1 MDGRV
6 INEGETDFRLGD
18 SFTLKHRTGSVA
30 HQGTINRDSF
40 LRTGDG
46 NAHLAILESPTR
58 SAYRTSA
65 THLSHYGRT
74 RQEEHT
80 LVWRGPR
87 DQASTPHGSAFVEV
101 ALPAIQAILTRNVCL
116 AKYHPA
122 NSGTTVQFP
131 EPSSLGRRFGVPPV
145 LLEFSSGGKGFPR

>member
-6 INEGETDFRLGD
+6 IDEGETDFRLGD

-40 LRTGDG
+40 LRTGNG
-46 NAHLAILESPTR
+46 NAHLAILESF
-58 SAYRTSA
+58 
-65 THLSHYGRT
+65 
-74 RQEEHT
+74 
-80 LVWRGPR
+80 WRGPR

-101 ALPAIQAILTRNVCL
+101 ALPAIQAILPRNVCL

-131 EPSSLGRRFGVPPV
+131 EPSSRGRRFGCHG
-145 LLEFSSGGKGFPR
+145 SSSSSLAAGKDSHGES